1 MRELL
6 ETPQVGAHWSRGQR
20 RLGARTVSAPHQ
32 ACAMLPE
39 TAAAMPC
46 PPHPALLVPWPAF
59 GRAADDSRLVLLARM
74 CGGALAHSQ
83 CAVPRAA
90 RFLVR
95 RCA

>member
-6 ETPQVGAHWSRGQR
+6 ETPQVGVRWSRGQR
-20 RLGARTVSAPHQ
+20 CLGARVVGAPRQ

-59 GRAADDSRLVLLARM
+59 GRSADDSCLVLLARM
-74 CGGALAHSQ
+74 
-83 CAVPRAA
+83 
-90 RFLVR
+90 
-95 RCA
+95 